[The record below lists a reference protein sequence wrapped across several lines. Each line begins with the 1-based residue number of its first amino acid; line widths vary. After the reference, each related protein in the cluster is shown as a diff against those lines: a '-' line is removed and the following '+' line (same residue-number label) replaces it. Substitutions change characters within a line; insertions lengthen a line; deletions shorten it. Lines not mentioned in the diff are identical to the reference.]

1 MSFFPTE
8 TDSWSWTKTLTVAI
22 TALLAVAFLWLL
34 GTVIGLW
41 FATR

>member
-1 MSFFPTE
+1 MSLFPTE

-22 TALLAVAFLWLL
+22 TTLLLVAFFWQL